1 MGIRVKYLAT
11 GNKSLLYARPDAR
24 PALGR
29 VPAVITPHFTDKET
43 AAQRGSCAD
52 PRSHSQGKVDT
63 RRCRWDT
70 ELQVSLKRKSPSSH

>member
-11 GNKSLLYARPDAR
+11 GNKSLLYAGPDAR

-52 PRSHSQGKVDT
+52 PMSHSQGKVDT
-63 RRCRWDT
+63 SRCRLDT
-70 ELQVSLKRKSPSSH
+70 ELWSL